1 MIVGRFGATANY
13 GSLPNQRGVPA
24 GPPTRTPRIANAFW
38 QDVWQNA
45 AGLPAGLPPVTP
57 ASGDLRTPYD
67 RVYEA
72 LGSTTNPSHF
82 TMLQDAVNAAKG
94 RIENFVS
101 PMDPRRVRSYARA
114 GAAGDE
120 PSIEAF
126 MAPLR
131 EVDTLSAAL
140 VKRMWL
146 IIGKTYCRPSAC
158 SITCG
163 TTRS

>member
-1 MIVGRFGATANY
+1 MVGRFTATANY
-13 GSLPNQRGVPA
+13 GRLPNQRGDPA
-24 GPPTRTPRIANAFW
+24 GPPTRNARIANDFW
-38 QDVWQNA
+38 QNVWQNA

-57 ASGDLRTPYD
+57 ASGDLRRPYD
-67 RVYEA
+67 RIYEA

-101 PMDPRRVRSYARA
+101 PVDPRRVRNYAAA

-131 EVDTLSAAL
+131 EVSTPFINVD
-140 VKRMWL
+140 M
-146 IIGKTYCRPSAC
+146 
-158 SITCG
+158 
-163 TTRS
+163 